1 MSKIKGNTP
10 ERTQELKDLHRAK
23 VVAELPSKLEKIAQA
38 YQDGHMSVNE
48 SKALLGASLAGTQ
61 LGEKAMENLAW
72 LKAVWQVLYYDA
84 IDNNDSNPSADSIPV
99 KEWKFTD
106 LQEEAGL

>member
-1 MSKIKGNTP
+1 MSTLE
-10 ERTQELKDLHRAK
+10 ERKQAFEAK
-23 VVAELPSKLEKIAQA
+23 VLAELPYKLEKIAQD
-38 YQDGHMSVNE
+38 YQDEHMSVNE

-61 LGEKAMENLAW
+61 LGEKAMENLTW
-72 LKAVWQVLYYDA
+72 LKTVWKVLYYDA
-84 IDNNDSNPSADSIPV
+84 IDNNDSNPRTDSIPV